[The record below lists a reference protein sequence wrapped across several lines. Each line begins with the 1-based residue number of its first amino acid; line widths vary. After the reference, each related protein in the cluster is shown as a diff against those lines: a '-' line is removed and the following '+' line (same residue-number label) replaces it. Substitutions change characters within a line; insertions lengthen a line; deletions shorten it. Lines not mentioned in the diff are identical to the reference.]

1 MTSYFSD
8 SANEW
13 SKVVQIVI
21 ECIGLIAN
29 TVGIPLFL
37 KIGNIFNQSLA
48 FLAVVDNVS
57 IISTVTQY
65 ILIKTE
71 TRTNDGPFDSRQ
83 GTYLIWNI
91 TTEIVLRSITVLS

>member
-1 MTSYFSD
+1 MTPYFSD

-13 SKVVQIVI
+13 SKFVQIVI
-21 ECIGLIAN
+21 GCIGLIAN

-57 IISTVTQY
+57 IVSTITQY
-65 ILIKTE
+65 ILVKTE

-83 GTYLIWNI
+83 GTLLILFGI
-91 TTEIVLRSITVLS
+91 LQLKSFYA